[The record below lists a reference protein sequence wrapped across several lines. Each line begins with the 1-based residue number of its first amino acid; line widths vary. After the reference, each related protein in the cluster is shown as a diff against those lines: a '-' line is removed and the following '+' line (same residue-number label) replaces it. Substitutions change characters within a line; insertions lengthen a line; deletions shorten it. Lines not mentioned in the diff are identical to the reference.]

1 MGLCDNPNSAYYNR
15 LVKLSF
21 EKKAEK
27 LYLKKNSYDL
37 ILVLNYNMK
46 PVIKNKGS
54 AIFLHIA
61 NKKFSP
67 TKGCVAIKKKDFLKI
82 LPMIHKKTKII
93 IN

>member
-1 MGLCDNPNSAYYNR
+1 MGWCDNSNSTYYNQ

-46 PVIKNKGS
+46 PVIKN
-54 AIFLHIA
+54 
-61 NKKFSP
+61 
-67 TKGCVAIKKKDFLKI
+67 
-82 LPMIHKKTKII
+82 
-93 IN
+93 

>member
-1 MGLCDNPNSAYYNR
+1 MGWCDNPNSAYYNR

-37 ILVLNYNMK
+37 ILVLNYNTK

-61 NKKFSP
+61 NKKFNA
-67 TKGCVAIKKKDFLKI
+67 TKGCVAITKRAFIKI
-82 LPMIHKKTKII
+82 LPLITKKTYLFI
-93 IN
+93 

>member
-1 MGLCDNPNSAYYNR
+1 MGWCDNPNSTYYNQ
-15 LVKLSF
+15 LVKFSF

-37 ILVLNYNMK
+37 ILVLNHNMK

-61 NKKFSP
+61 NKKFNA
-67 TKGCVAIKKKDFLKI
+67 TKGCVAITKRAFIKI
-82 LPMIHKKTKII
+82 LPLITKKTYLFI
-93 IN
+93 

>member
-1 MGLCDNPNSAYYNR
+1 MGWCDNPNSAYYNR

-37 ILVLNYNMK
+37 ILVLNHNMK

-61 NKKFSP
+61 NKKFNA
-67 TKGCVAIKKKDFLKI
+67 TKGCVAIAKRAFIKI
-82 LPMIHKKTKII
+82 LPLITKKTHLFI
-93 IN
+93 